1 MTKQR
6 ILTAGLIV
14 LGFFIIVFFGMNTIR
29 AFKHMHGRG
38 PFDGKPPTANQT
50 DVELIRDWMTIPYI
64 GKMYEVPPEA
74 LFFSLGIEP
83 DKQIAKKSLKELNN
97 EYFPDQTD
105 LVIVQIK
112 DTIKAFQSQER
123 PPEPIPPAAPA
134 APIPSTPKP

>member
-29 AFKHMHGRG
+29 AFKHMRGRG

-64 GKMYEVPPEA
+64 GK
-74 LFFSLGIEP
+74 I
-83 DKQIAKKSLKELNN
+83 
-97 EYFPDQTD
+97 PDQTD